1 MTSPTMLEQIHE
13 LAIQIH
19 DVLPPAASMSTLPSD
34 GDTVESLNLQ
44 CPQRDEL
51 SKDLLQLDLSAEGQR
66 RLFDIFEHHI
76 SGRRLAFEE
85 GYREAVLTLRSR
97 GNDDGAFC
105 LKFRQSLAWKFGG
118 QARDLWSAMVRE
130 ALRCCASNED
140 ARHQSDNVLTSQAVT
155 SSKVYTHKASRGHDS
170 DAVRVLEQAFQH
182 TPNITQAE
190 KYRLAE
196 VTGLKPKQVTIWLVL
211 IPFLQ
216 FQNRRNRKGRKGSKT
231 EPITPPQHFDPHPEQ
246 PHTPSSPPTR
256 DFTLSEKKRK
266 TYGALGRGSPSLS
279 VSDSDDSSLSLKRP
293 RFPRACSTTSEA
305 SASSLE
311 LKKSFTSWGSPSSRS
326 TSSFSTS
333 SSQSDCFDSP
343 GRAHNVFRLMNPLK
357 YEGHAKQ
364 DMPAVTMAT
373 PPQPTYAGVGQE
385 QRSPFTSDNV
395 NLSNVSQQQQLGFH
409 TDSGEIKLN
418 FGDLQFNQEA
428 LHKGLR
434 ESIQKALDI
443 SAMRQASERSAA
455 GSSWAMME
463 STATGDDGW
472 VDEDEAPVPPFCNT
486 PVDQTAIE
494 QRQPLSFGMSFQ
506 QSQPS
511 NQIASSS
518 SNTTTDSSF
527 SLADENDSFDLNQ
540 FFESA
545 ASAPATF
552 LPSSSP
558 FVPHQQYSPQ
568 ASLVQAA
575 PTIAGGMDAANSCLD
590 FEVEM
595 SDIQDYL
602 NSSFL
607 APAPIQPSMA
617 GVDGE
622 GAIAGGSQMQV
633 QGGEAPAQFYLNFE
647 LGPEMFSLE

>member
-1 MTSPTMLEQIHE
+1 M
-13 LAIQIH
+13 
-19 DVLPPAASMSTLPSD
+19 AASTLLHQVNNLASQLHSMLPGIKRLSEPISSQNHATLKLSWPIQD
-34 GDTVESLNLQ
+34 YIIRDIEGFGITGECRRSLVAIYKDKIRQLCRLYEEVYDAAHTDLHQRGFCNEGFAEAFRELMARKFSLQ
-44 CPQRDEL
+44 
-51 SKDLLQLDLSAEGQR
+51 
-66 RLFDIFEHHI
+66 
-76 SGRRLAFEE
+76 
-85 GYREAVLTLRSR
+85 
-97 GNDDGAFC
+97 
-105 LKFRQSLAWKFGG
+105 AWK
-118 QARDLWSAMVRE
+118 AWHTILDAVKTHHRE
-130 ALRCCASNED
+130 QVLQHVEQTEKN
-140 ARHQSDNVLTSQAVT
+140 ARHPRLYESHDST
-155 SSKVYTHKASRGHDS
+155 KPCRGHDS
-170 DAVRVLEQAFQH
+170 DAVRILEQAFQH

-196 VTGLKPKQVTIWLVL
+196 VTGLKPKQVTIWLFL
-211 IPFLQ
+211 ISSSQ
-216 FQNRRNRKGRKGSKT
+216 FQNRRNRKGRKGPKT
-231 EPITPPQHFDPHPEQ
+231 EPTSPSQHFDPLPES
-246 PHTPSSPPTR
+246 PHIPSSPSTR
-256 DFTLSEKKRK
+256 VFTLSEKKRK

-279 VSDSDDSSLSLKRP
+279 VSDSDDSSLSLKKP

-326 TSSFSTS
+326 TSSSSTS

-343 GRAHNVFRLMNPLK
+343 GRAYNVFRLINPLK

-364 DMPAVTMAT
+364 DMPAVNMAT
-373 PPQPTYAGVGQE
+373 PPQPTYSGVRQE

-395 NLSNVSQQQQLGFH
+395 NLSNVSQHQQLGFH
-409 TDSGEIKLN
+409 TDSGDIKLN

-443 SAMRQASERSAA
+443 SAMRQESDRSVS
-455 GSSWAMME
+455 GSSWATIE
-463 STATGDDGW
+463 STTTDDDVW
-472 VDEDEAPVPPFCNT
+472 IDEDKVPAAPLCNT
-486 PVDQTAIE
+486 PVSQAVVE
-494 QRQPLSFGMSFQ
+494 QRQPPSFGMSFQ

-568 ASLVQAA
+568 ASLVQTA

-622 GAIAGGSQMQV
+622 GAITGGSQRQV
-633 QGGEAPAQFYLNFE
+633 QGGETPAQFYLNFE